1 MRSDLT
7 FLVNS
12 VFIERESDKNTY
24 LRKRSGEEQIIYLS
38 QVAMSKVMRYVD
50 KKLIGLF
57 SEIIS
62 SIAGK
67 PLILPSVITVKS
79 QRWID
84 ELKPFLEM
92 IIAGWL

>member
-1 MRSDLT
+1 
-7 FLVNS
+7 
-12 VFIERESDKNTY
+12 
-24 LRKRSGEEQIIYLS
+24 
-38 QVAMSKVMRYVD
+38 MSKVMRYVD
-50 KKLIGLF
+50 KNLIGLF

-62 SIAGK
+62 GIAGK
-67 PLILPSVITVKS
+67 PLILPGAITVKS

>member
-1 MRSDLT
+1 
-7 FLVNS
+7 
-12 VFIERESDKNTY
+12 
-24 LRKRSGEEQIIYLS
+24 
-38 QVAMSKVMRYVD
+38 MSKVMRYVD

-67 PLILPSVITVKS
+67 PLILPSVITVQG

-84 ELKPFLEM
+84 ELQTLPFEM
-92 IIAGWL
+92 IIADWF